1 MDGDGD
7 VSNCI
12 EMIKEMVRL
21 PKGKEY
27 LIEKFKIDDF
37 LKENDV
43 YDEEYTINDKI
54 KRWFDLILDVLTN
67 GLPEFIINEYYDEN
81 NNNCYK
87 IDVNSFDLCDI
98 SKIFWCCHVITDSY
112 DDRYFIIGQVDYSFI
127 FVEFLNDTSGSY
139 FIIRIVVSD
148 SIEKIVTYGINDYAR
163 QKILSGV
170 GGTIPEEE
178 YNGDDDLAFE

>member
-12 EMIKEMVRL
+12 EMIKGMIRL

-43 YDEEYTINDKI
+43 YDEEYTINEKI
-54 KRWFDLILDVLTN
+54 KRWFDLILDVSSERA
-67 GLPEFIINEYYDEN
+67 PEFIINEYYDKN

-98 SKIFWCCHVITDSY
+98 TKIYWCCHVITDSY
-112 DDRYFIIGQVDYSFI
+112 DDRYFIIGEIDYSFI
-127 FVEFLNDTSGSY
+127 FVEILNDTSNSY

-163 QKILSGV
+163 HKILSGV
-170 GGTIPEEE
+170 DGTIPEEE
-178 YNGDDDLAFE
+178 YDGDDDLAFT